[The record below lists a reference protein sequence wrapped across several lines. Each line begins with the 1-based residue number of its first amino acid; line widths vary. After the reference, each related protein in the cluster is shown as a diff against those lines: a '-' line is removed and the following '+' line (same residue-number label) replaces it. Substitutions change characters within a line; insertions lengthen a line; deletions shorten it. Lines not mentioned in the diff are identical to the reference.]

1 MKKIGILGYG
11 NLGKKKKIGQ
21 QQQHEKSKPKNLLIE
36 KENICVNAY

>member
-11 NLGKKKKIGQ
+11 NLGKKKKIG